1 MFIARTDKFEYLGYK
16 NNYHQFK
23 VKGIKNDSLTLV
35 TEAKIIDVETDIV
48 FMLKKDNKIEPS
60 YATLRKHD
68 KEEIINTFNKLF
80 VKKGISGKLVI

>member
-1 MFIARTDKFEYLGYK
+1 MFIARTNKFDYLGYK

-35 TEAKIIDVETDIV
+35 TEAKIIDIETDIV
-48 FMLKKDNKIEPS
+48 FMLKKDGIIEPS

-68 KEEIINTFNKLF
+68 KEEIIETFDKLF
-80 VKKGISGKLVI
+80 VRKGISGELLI